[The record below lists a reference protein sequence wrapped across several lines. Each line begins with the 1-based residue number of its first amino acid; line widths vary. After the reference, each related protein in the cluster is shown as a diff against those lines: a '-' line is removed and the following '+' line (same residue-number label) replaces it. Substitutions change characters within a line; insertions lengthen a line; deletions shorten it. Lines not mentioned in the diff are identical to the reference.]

1 MRSSISAALHRSSRY
16 GPWRTTAPL
25 LALRD
30 ACIAVAV
37 LVAAPAGAQTN
48 PVPLERTAPASAPRA
63 ANEALENARSLLAG
77 NRRDE
82 ALAVLERGLEEAP
95 SDLRLRFQRGV
106 LLAQMGRTDEA
117 VAAFTELT
125 QAFPELPEPHNNL
138 ATLHAQRGELDL
150 ARASLEEAL
159 RALPSY
165 SLAHENLGDVQ
176 LRLAE
181 RSYQRALE
189 ADAANRAAREKLERT
204 RELIA
209 RITPAPAARAP
220 NPDSDERPAVAAARP
235 AEPDAGR

>member
-1 MRSSISAALHRSSRY
+1 MWRSSDPGRGRAA
-16 GPWRTTAPL
+16 APL
-25 LALRD
+25 LALRG
-30 ACIAVAV
+30 ACLAAAV
-37 LVAAPAGAQTN
+37 LVGTPAGAQTN

-63 ANEALENARSLLAG
+63 ADEALERARSLLAE

-82 ALAVLERGLEEAP
+82 ALAVLEHGLEEAP
-95 SDLRLRFQRGV
+95 SDVRLRFQRGV
-106 LLAQMGRTDEA
+106 LLARLGRTDEA

-125 QAFPELPEPHNNL
+125 QTFPELPEPHNNL

-181 RSYQRALE
+181 RSYRRALE

-209 RITPAPAARAP
+209 RITPAPAAQAP
-220 NPDSDERPAVAAARP
+220 NPDSERPAVAAAP
-235 AEPDAGR
+235 PTEPDAGR